1 MGGTLC
7 KDCPMK
13 GKRDCMTLFA
23 KTYFSSCTTYDIKE
37 HGKRGSN
44 KKDSV

>member
-13 GKRDCMTLFA
+13 GKKDCMTLFA
-23 KTYFSSCTTYDIKE
+23 KAYFSSCTTYDIKE
-37 HGKRGSN
+37 HGKRGS
-44 KKDSV
+44 D